1 MARHLLAIESSCDE
15 TAAAIIDDD
24 GRVLANIVH
33 TQLETH
39 AAYGGVVPELA
50 SREHLERIDDVVGRA
65 FLAAGI
71 DSGGI
76 DAVAAT
82 FAPGLI
88 GALLVG
94 LSYAKGLAQGLG
106 VPFIGVHH
114 LEGHLMAAMADASL
128 SVTPPFV
135 GLIVS
140 GGHTALYRFE
150 GVGRATLLGQTRD
163 DAAGE
168 AFDKTAK
175 LLGLGYPGGAIIDRL
190 AAKGDPTR
198 IPMPRSLRDRSHYDS
213 SFSGLKT
220 AVRTW
225 VEAHRARTGGD
236 VVDQDLFDLC
246 ASVQGAIV
254 DMLLH
259 KAILACRRQQLST
272 LVLGG
277 GVAANSLL
285 RSEAVRR
292 GADNDIRV
300 IVPPKAL
307 CTDNAVMIAL
317 AARPWWLKGQASSL
331 ALMAQADWPVER
343 AGEAIATEARRP
355 SSLSAPPTARHDRPT
370 R

>member
-1 MARHLLAIESSCDE
+1 VTSRLLLAIESSCDE
-15 TAAAIIDDD
+15 TAAAIVDDA
-24 GRVLANIVH
+24 GLVRANIVH
-33 TQLETH
+33 TQVEAH
-39 AAYGGVVPELA
+39 AVYGGVVPELA
-50 SREHLERIDDVVGRA
+50 SREHLARIDDIVGRA
-65 FLAAGI
+65 LAAAGLGI
-71 DSGGI
+71 DDI

-94 LSYAKGLAQGLG
+94 LTYAKGLAQGLG

-114 LEGHLMAAMADASL
+114 IEGHLMAAAADPTL
-128 SVTPPFV
+128 SPTPPYL
-135 GLIVS
+135 GLVVS
-140 GGHTALYRFE
+140 GGHTALYRFD
-150 GVGRATLLGQTRD
+150 GVGRSKLIGQTRD

-175 LLGLGYPGGAIIDRL
+175 LLGLGYPGGAVIDRL
-190 AAKGDPTR
+190 AQRGDPSR
-198 IPMPRSLRDRSHYDS
+198 IPMPRSLRDRTHYDY

-225 VEAHRARTGGD
+225 VEQHRARTGGD

-246 ASVQGAIV
+246 ASVQDAIV

-259 KAILACRRQQLST
+259 KAILACRRQNLST
-272 LVLGG
+272 LVIGG
-277 GVAANSLL
+277 GVAANSRL

-292 GADNDIRV
+292 GLDNDIRV

-317 AARPWWLKGQASSL
+317 AARAWWLQERQSST
-331 ALMAQADWPVER
+331 ALMAQADLPVER
-343 AGEAIATEARRP
+343 AGEALVSP
-355 SSLSAPPTARHDRPT
+355 
-370 R
+370 

>member
-1 MARHLLAIESSCDE
+1 MRLLLAIESSCDE
-15 TAAAIIDDD
+15 TAAAIVDDA
-24 GRVLANIVH
+24 GLVRANIVH
-33 TQLETH
+33 TQVEAH
-39 AAYGGVVPELA
+39 AVYGGVVPELA
-50 SREHLERIDDVVGRA
+50 SREHLARIDDVVGRS
-65 FLAAGI
+65 LDAAGVGI
-71 DSGGI
+71 GDI

-94 LSYAKGLAQGLG
+94 LTYAKGLAQGLS

-114 LEGHLMAAMADASL
+114 IEGHLMAAAADPSL
-128 SVTPPFV
+128 SVSPPYL
-135 GLIVS
+135 GLVVS

-150 GVGRATLLGQTRD
+150 GVGRSTLIGQTRD

-175 LLGLGYPGGAIIDRL
+175 LLGLGYPGGAVIDRL
-190 AAKGDPTR
+190 AQRGDPTR
-198 IPMPRSLRDRSHYDS
+198 IPMPRSLRDRTHYDY

-225 VEAHRARTGGD
+225 VEQHRARTGGD
-236 VVDQDLFDLC
+236 VAGQDLFDLC
-246 ASVQGAIV
+246 ASVQDAIV

-259 KAILACRRQQLST
+259 KAILACRRQNLST

-277 GVAANSLL
+277 GVAANSRL

-292 GADNDIRV
+292 GADNDLQV
-300 IVPPKAL
+300 VVPPKAL

-317 AARPWWLKGQASSL
+317 AARAWWLQERRSSPG
-331 ALMAQADWPVER
+331 LMAQADLPVER
-343 AGEAIATEARRP
+343 AGEALVSP
-355 SSLSAPPTARHDRPT
+355 
-370 R
+370 

>member
-1 MARHLLAIESSCDE
+1 MPRLLLAIESSCDE
-15 TAAAIIDDD
+15 TAAAIVGDD
-24 GRVLANIVH
+24 GAVRANIVH
-33 TQLETH
+33 TQVEAH
-39 AAYGGVVPELA
+39 AVYGGVVPELA
-50 SREHLERIDDVVGRA
+50 SREHLARIDDVVGRA
-65 FLAAGI
+65 LAAAGVGI
-71 DSGGI
+71 GDI

-94 LSYAKGLAQGLG
+94 LTYAKGLAQGLG

-114 LEGHLMAAMADASL
+114 IEGHLMAAAADPSL
-128 SVTPPFV
+128 SLSPPYL
-135 GLIVS
+135 GLVVS

-150 GVGRATLLGQTRD
+150 GVGRSKLVGQTRD

-175 LLGLGYPGGAIIDRL
+175 LLGLGYPGGAVIDRL
-190 AAKGDPTR
+190 AQRGDPSR
-198 IPMPRSLRDRSHYDS
+198 IPMPRSLRDRTHYDY

-225 VEAHRARTGGD
+225 VEQHRARTGGD
-236 VVDQDLFDLC
+236 VVGQDLFDLC
-246 ASVQGAIV
+246 ASVQDAIV

-259 KAILACRRQQLST
+259 KAILACRRQNLST
-272 LVLGG
+272 LVIGG
-277 GVAANSLL
+277 GVAANSRL

-292 GADNDIRV
+292 GADNDLQV

-317 AARPWWLKGQASSL
+317 AARAWWLQERRSALG
-331 ALMAQADWPVER
+331 LMAQADLPVER
-343 AGEAIATEARRP
+343 AGEALVSI
-355 SSLSAPPTARHDRPT
+355 
-370 R
+370 